1 VKHVAMLATEIAIVR
16 SVQMTSVSDVPA
28 KTVEINHYVEKI
40 KEHEARRASFNE
52 RMKYWKNYYDNM
64 DKSQTV
70 D

>member
-1 VKHVAMLATEIAIVR
+1 
-16 SVQMTSVSDVPA
+16 MTSVSDVPA